1 MKRIIAILAV
11 ALAGLAACA
20 KLDSQIDGT
29 YESDA
34 RQEIVIAGGACVS
47 FQESFADGALAVRVT
62 RFETSGRYPD
72 YVFTAKGQPDVTQVG
87 PVTDFTIQA
96 HFTDADTFTAS
107 AAGIIVSAD
116 GTATGLNLEAMQF
129 RRVSANSKQTK
140 N

>member
-11 ALAGLAACA
+11 ALAGLAACT
-20 KLDSQIDGT
+20 KLDTAQLDGT
-29 YESDA
+29 YQSAA
-34 RQEIVIAGGACVS
+34 RQEIVLAGGVCVS
-47 FQESFADGALAVRVT
+47 YREADSGVLVT
-62 RFETSGRYPD
+62 GFETIGRYPNFT
-72 YVFTAKGQPDVTQVG
+72 YTAKGQATS
-87 PVTDFTIQA
+87 FTIQA

>member
-11 ALAGLAACA
+11 ALAGLAACT
-20 KLDSQIDGT
+20 KLDTAQLDGT
-29 YESDA
+29 YQSAA
-34 RQEIVIAGGACVS
+34 RQEIVLAGGACVS
-47 FQESFADGALAVRVT
+47 YREADSGVLVT
-62 RFETSGRYPD
+62 GFETTGRYPNFT
-72 YVFTAKGQPDVTQVG
+72 YTAKGQPDVTQVG
-87 PVTDFTIQA
+87 PVTGFTIQA